1 MNIHFKTVNI
11 HRFRFREYADNA
23 KVFFVI
29 RDARDS
35 ALLQLEID
43 KFLGWASANGLT
55 VNNNKCNFISLTR
68 GSLNVQTAYTEK
80 IMGSL

>member
-1 MNIHFKTVNI
+1 M
-11 HRFRFREYADNA
+11 
-23 KVFFVI
+23 FVI

-55 VNNNKCNFISLTR
+55 VNNNKCNFISLTSVTKR
-68 GSLNVQTAYTEK
+68 ANGIHARSRFAGE
-80 IMGSL
+80 G